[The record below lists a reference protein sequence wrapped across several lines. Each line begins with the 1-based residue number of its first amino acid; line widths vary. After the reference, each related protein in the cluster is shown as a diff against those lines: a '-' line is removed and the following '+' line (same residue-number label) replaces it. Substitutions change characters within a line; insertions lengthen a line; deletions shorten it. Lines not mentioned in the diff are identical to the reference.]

1 MDYFIR
7 ADYKIFEALYLR
19 GSCESRKELK
29 HNKISYGL
37 LTEGSTIPRY
47 MNARQCRSGIVH
59 IFIVSS

>member
-47 MNARQCRSGIVH
+47 MNA
-59 IFIVSS
+59 